1 MPQRVVPDPNPSG
14 SLQQRLWWA
23 AGSLIALGLLLA
35 ALGLNALFR
44 NYVEVDMARRMQG
57 HLDDLLG
64 ALVVQVPT
72 ATDNGTTATATEA
85 VNGADAEPWVR
96 LGREPADP
104 LFRRPGGGLYWVVWL
119 PDGTQLR
126 SRSWWDKVP
135 GFAPPGPDAFTAGR
149 DLRTEQTGPAG
160 EPLLMWLR
168 LVQVP
173 GLDDPVLLGA
183 GGDAGHL
190 AQASTSFGRS
200 LALSLTLLGALLL
213 LAMTLQVRLGLVP
226 LRRLQSAL
234 AALRRG
240 EQQRLDGTFPAEV
253 QPLVDDLNRV
263 LDDNEALVARAQA
276 QAGNLAHAL
285 KTPLSVLNNLAHGQQ
300 PCPPEAL
307 RGELARMQRQIEL
320 HLMRARASASAHQGR
335 SRSALHA
342 LMPPLLRTLQSLYP
356 RVTLLL
362 GDHPEAQV
370 RMEAIDLQEVV
381 GNLLDN
387 ACQWAR
393 SRVGLSWT
401 IADGQVLLQVDD
413 DGPGIPPDARA
424 AAQQR
429 GTRLDE
435 REPGSGLGLAIVV
448 ELLALYGGELV
459 LTESPWQGLRAQ
471 VQLPLAGVATRPTGG

>member
-1 MPQRVVPDPNPSG
+1 MPLRIVSDQTSSR

-23 AGSLIALGLLLA
+23 AGSLIAVGLLLA

-44 NYVEVDMARRMQG
+44 NYIEVDMARRMQS

-64 ALVVQVPT
+64 ALVVEAPT
-72 ATDNGTTATATEA
+72 DPAGEA
-85 VNGADAEPWVR
+85 AAAPAGSGDDAEPMVR

-104 LFRRPGGGLYWVVWL
+104 LFRRPGGGLYWVIWL

-126 SRSWWDKVP
+126 SRSWWDTEP
-135 GFAPPGPDAFTAGR
+135 GLAPPGPDGFTAGR
-149 DLRTEQTGPAG
+149 DLRTEQTGPSG

-173 GLDDPVLLGA
+173 GLDDPVVLGA

-200 LALSLTLLGALLL
+200 LALSLTLLGALLV

-226 LRRLQSAL
+226 LKRLRTAL
-234 AALRRG
+234 AGLRRG
-240 EQQRLDGTFPAEV
+240 EHQRLDGAFPAEV

-263 LDDNEALVARAQA
+263 LDDNEALVTRAQA

-285 KTPLSVLNNLAHGQQ
+285 KTPLTVLSNLAQGSQ
-300 PCPPEAL
+300 PCPPELL
-307 RGELARMQRQIEL
+307 RSELARMQRQIDL

-342 LMPPLLRTLQSLYP
+342 LMPPLLRTLQSLHP
-356 RVTLLL
+356 RVSLSL
-362 GDHPEAQV
+362 GDHPEVQV

-387 ACQWAR
+387 ACKWAR
-393 SRVGLSWT
+393 SRVSLNWV
-401 IADGQVLLQVDD
+401 IEADQVLLQVDD
-413 DGPGIPPDARA
+413 DGPGIPPEARVA
-424 AAQQR
+424 ALQR

-448 ELLALYGGELV
+448 ELLALYGGELT
-459 LTESPWQGLRAQ
+459 LTESPWQGLRARAR
-471 VQLPLAGVATRPTGG
+471 LPLAGISTRPTGG

>member
-1 MPQRVVPDPNPSG
+1 MPLRIVPDQIASR

-23 AGSLIALGLLLA
+23 AGSLITAGLLLA

-44 NYVEVDMARRMQG
+44 NHVEVDMARRMQG

-64 ALVVQVPT
+64 ALVVEAPT
-72 ATDNGTTATATEA
+72 TTDGNTAATASG
-85 VNGADAEPWVR
+85 NGDDNVSMVR
-96 LGREPADP
+96 LAREPADP

-126 SRSWWDKVP
+126 SRSWWDTEP
-135 GFAPPGPDAFTAGR
+135 GFAPPGPDGFTAGR
-149 DLRTEQTGPAG
+149 DLRTEQTGPSG

-173 GLDDPVLLGA
+173 GLDEPVVLGA

-190 AQASTSFGRS
+190 AQASASFGRS
-200 LALSLTLLGALLL
+200 LALSVTLLGALLL

-226 LRRLQSAL
+226 LRHLQSAL
-234 AALRRG
+234 AGLRRG
-240 EQQRLDGTFPAEV
+240 ERQRLDGTFPAEV

-285 KTPLSVLNNLAHGQQ
+285 KTPLSVLNNLAHDGQ
-300 PCPPEAL
+300 PCPPELL
-307 RGELARMQRQIEL
+307 RNELARMQRQIDL

-335 SRSALHA
+335 SRSALDA
-342 LMPPLLRTLQSLYP
+342 LMPPLIRTLQSLYP
-356 RVTLLL
+356 RVKLSLKE
-362 GDHPEAQV
+362 HPQAQV

-387 ACQWAR
+387 ACKWTHT
-393 SRVGLSWT
+393 RVALGWD
-401 IADGQVLLQVDD
+401 IKDGAVLLQVDD

-448 ELLALYGGELV
+448 ELLALYGGELT
-459 LTESPWQGLRAQ
+459 LTESPWKGLRAQ
-471 VQLPLAGVATRPTGG
+471 VRLPLATQLATS